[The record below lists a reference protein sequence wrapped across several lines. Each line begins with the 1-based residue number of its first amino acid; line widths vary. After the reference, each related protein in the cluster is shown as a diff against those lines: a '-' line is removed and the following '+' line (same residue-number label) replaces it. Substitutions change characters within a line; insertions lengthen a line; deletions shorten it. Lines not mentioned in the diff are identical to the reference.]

1 MVQNYLKQNGHRN
14 LIRKWF
20 WSYLELYNERSE
32 RLKRHFSV
40 FCYFL
45 SDEVEIIYWESEAK
59 RSEKFKS
66 KFGQRKLLRKRFWSY
81 LELKNE
87 CWECL
92 KRAFFSFLEILRD
105 EFDTAFWGKRDN
117 STKTSSIKS
126 ALLWAF

>member
-45 SDEVEIIYWESEAK
+45 SDEVEIIYWESEA
-59 RSEKFKS
+59 SV
-66 KFGQRKLLRKRFWSY
+66 RKNLNQNLVKG
-81 LELKNE
+81 
-87 CWECL
+87 
-92 KRAFFSFLEILRD
+92 SFLEKGFGAIL
-105 EFDTAFWGKRDN
+105 
-117 STKTSSIKS
+117 SSKMNVGNVWKGHFS
-126 ALLWAF
+126 VF